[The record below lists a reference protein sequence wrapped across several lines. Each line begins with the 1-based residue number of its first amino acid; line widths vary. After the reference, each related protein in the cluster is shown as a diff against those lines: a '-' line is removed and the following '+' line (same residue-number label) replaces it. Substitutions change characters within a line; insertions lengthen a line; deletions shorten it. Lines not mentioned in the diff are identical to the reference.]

1 MRFEMTL
8 NILGFMSQLIGWILM
23 INGLRI
29 IPLIP
34 FGISIGFHTSV
45 LIKLFLF
52 SENQDALVSN
62 SEVCDSKLSLPGV
75 K

>member
-1 MRFEMTL
+1 MSSEMTL

-29 IPLIP
+29 IPLILS
-34 FGISIGFHTSV
+34 GISIGFHTSV

-52 SENQDALVSN
+52 SEKND
-62 SEVCDSKLSLPGV
+62 E
-75 K
+75 

>member
-1 MRFEMTL
+1 MRIEMTL

-52 SENQDALVSN
+52 SEKND
-62 SEVCDSKLSLPGV
+62 E
-75 K
+75 